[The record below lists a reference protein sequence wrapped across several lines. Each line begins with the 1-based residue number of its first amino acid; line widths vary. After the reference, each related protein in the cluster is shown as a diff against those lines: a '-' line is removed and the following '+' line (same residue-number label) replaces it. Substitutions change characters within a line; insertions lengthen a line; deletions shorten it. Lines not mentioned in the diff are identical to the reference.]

1 MEIIINGKVSADPR
15 DRVLVIEAVTR
26 SICERSGTDPA
37 DGIMMLLTA
46 AVHLQSQYSKG
57 GSLEN
62 DIQVLA
68 GCLGAAT
75 VAADDFF
82 KLRAAVAPEQE
93 GARE

>member
-1 MEIIINGKVSADPR
+1 MEIIIKGNLSGDPR
-15 DRVLVIEAVTR
+15 DRVLAIEAVTR
-26 SICERSGTDPA
+26 SICEQSGTDPA

-57 GSLEN
+57 GSLEK

-82 KLRAAVAPEQE
+82 KLRSALSEAQE
-93 GARE
+93 GRK